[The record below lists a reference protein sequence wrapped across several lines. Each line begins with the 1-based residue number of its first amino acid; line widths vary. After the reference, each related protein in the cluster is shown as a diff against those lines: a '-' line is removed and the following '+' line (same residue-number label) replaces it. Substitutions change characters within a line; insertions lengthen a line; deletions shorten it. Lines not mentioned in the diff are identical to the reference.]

1 MSVIKSIRQ
10 IKIQVFEK
18 LKKTDYCFYQ
28 INCAIYG
35 KAKSV
40 LLKIKNSQMISLK

>member
-1 MSVIKSIRQ
+1 M
-10 IKIQVFEK
+10 KIQVLEK
-18 LKKTDYCFYQ
+18 LDKMDYCFYQ

-35 KAKSV
+35 KTKSV